1 MNQRRISEID
11 DVLQNAEEIKRIE
24 RHNKFI
30 GNTNNINKI
39 RIHKRDKTKEK
50 LKQKKKLKLRSNK
63 KINIEMEKLM
73 EEKIL
78 PASHHKKK

>member
-1 MNQRRISEID
+1 M
-11 DVLQNAEEIKRIE
+11 NAEEIKRIE

-50 LKQKKKLKLRSNK
+50 LKQKKN
-63 KINIEMEKLM
+63 
-73 EEKIL
+73 
-78 PASHHKKK
+78 